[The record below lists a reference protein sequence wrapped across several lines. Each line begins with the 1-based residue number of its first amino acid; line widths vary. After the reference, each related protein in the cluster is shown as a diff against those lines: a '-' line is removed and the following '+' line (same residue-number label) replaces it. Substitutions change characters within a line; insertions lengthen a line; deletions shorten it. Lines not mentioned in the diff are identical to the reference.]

1 MWAFRSCGGR
11 PACGGG
17 LAVGA
22 FPLGLQPA
30 LIVLN
35 GGERRRSSP
44 MPPHR
49 TTHVL
54 GADHAL
60 GYLPEASTSKKRSY
74 MTEPTFHLPRVFE
87 VA

>member
-1 MWAFRSCGGR
+1 MPPHRAGHALG
-11 PACGGG
+11 
-17 LAVGA
+17 AVGSR
-22 FPLGLQPA
+22 
-30 LIVLN
+30 IVLN

-49 TTHVL
+49 TSHAL

>member
-1 MWAFRSCGGR
+1 MPRAGHS
-11 PACGGG
+11 
-17 LAVGA
+17 LGA
-22 FPLGLQPA
+22 EGSPS
-30 LIVLN
+30 VLN

-49 TTHVL
+49 MIHAP
-54 GADHAL
+54 GANHTL

-74 MTEPTFHLPRVFE
+74 MTEPTFHLPRVFD